1 MAFIDLGNKLFCEC
15 ERNWL
20 LRTLNLSTHFLNS
33 KHANKTKRDL
43 SEFDAFD
50 ARLSLFRITSHSLS
64 SQLLSKSASVALSDE
79 SLHSSGHHQLP
90 PKSAPVAL
98 SVESHSSGPQ
108 LPSKSALVF
117 LSV

>member
-64 SQLLSKSASVALSDE
+64 SQLLSRSASVALSDE
-79 SLHSSGHHQLP
+79 SLHSSGPQLP

-98 SVESHSSGPQ
+98 SVESHSTGPQ